1 MEINRLLQK
10 GIDLIKDRPYTN
22 PSLEATLLL
31 SRLLKVD
38 KIYIYTHGKEKVS
51 EPVVEKFLEL
61 IEKRAKGYPIQYII
75 NEKEF
80 MGLDFY
86 VEEGVLIP
94 RSDTEILVDYVLG
107 YIDNKYKNK
116 SINLLD
122 LGFGSG
128 AIALSVAYYRSSVT
142 VYGVDMYDAP
152 IRVAEINK
160 ERFKLTNV
168 HLFKGDLFQGI
179 KDVKEKFHIIAS
191 NPPYIPR
198 DDIDKLQDEIKYYE
212 PREALDGGSDGL
224 NFYRRIIPESKK
236 YLTDEG
242 LLIFEIGYDQGQSVK
257 NMLLVEGFV
266 NVNILKDLQGLDR
279 VVLGVFKKELNI

>member
-1 MEINRLLQK
+1 MLQK

-191 NPPYIPR
+191 NPPYIPS

>member
-191 NPPYIPR
+191 NPPYIPS

-242 LLIFEIGYDQGQSVK
+242 LLIFEIGYDQGQSVR

>member
-191 NPPYIPR
+191 NPPYIPS

>member
-1 MEINRLLQK
+1 MLQK

-191 NPPYIPR
+191 NPPYIPS

-242 LLIFEIGYDQGQSVK
+242 LLIFEIGYDQGQSVR